1 MILLAVD
8 DDDGRLL
15 ENLFHSRK
23 ISRPNRM
30 VLGTR
35 TVMGFSL
42 GLTGQLLTEI

>member
-8 DDDGRLL
+8 NNDGRLL

-23 ISRPNRM
+23 TSRPNRM

-35 TVMGFSL
+35 TAMGFSL